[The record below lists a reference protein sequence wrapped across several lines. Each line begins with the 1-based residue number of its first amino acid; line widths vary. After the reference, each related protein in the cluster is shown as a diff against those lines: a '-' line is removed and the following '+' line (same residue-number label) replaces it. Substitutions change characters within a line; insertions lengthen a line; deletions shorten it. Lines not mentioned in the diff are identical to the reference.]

1 MAHEGVIMTLT
12 EITLRNGIEA
22 VMGVASFTCL
32 APMVYPDGRVAVSVD
47 VDTDADADAGH
58 EYLLHPGETFP
69 AHDQTWKLDRI
80 DNPGTDHWRVHLVRV
95 T

>member
-1 MAHEGVIMTLT
+1 MAREGVIMTLT
-12 EITLRNGIEA
+12 EITLHNGIEA
-22 VMGVASFTCL
+22 STGIASFTCL

-47 VDTDADADAGH
+47 VGADAGH

-80 DNPGTDHWRVHLVRV
+80 DNPGTSHWRVRLVRV
-95 T
+95 G

>member
-1 MAHEGVIMTLT
+1 MAFSEATLH
-12 EITLRNGIEA
+12 NGIEA
-22 VMGVASFTCL
+22 SAGMASLTCL

-47 VDTDADADAGH
+47 VRADAGAGH

-80 DNPGTDHWRVHLVRV
+80 DNPGSDDWQVHLVRIS
-95 T
+95 